1 MFKKILMSEKLLM
14 IHIPKCA
21 GITMNL
27 IIGLDN
33 PRYYGNKYGHHYA
46 DFVKNRMGDSYGKY
60 NTFCIIRNPWD
71 RLWSSYNFM
80 KIGSTFMRATNKNI
94 SSFEDYVFGIYKT
107 KKYKEYSS
115 QMNGDNLYCHR
126 QSNWIFDKNGNKIVD
141 IVGKFEDLTSLV
153 NHIDSKLELGDLSI
167 KLKSTHSN
175 KTKKP
180 HYRSVYNKDMI
191 DVVTEMYND
200 DIILGNYEY

>member
-94 SSFEDYVFGIYKT
+94 FSFEDYVFDIYKT
-107 KKYKEYSS
+107 KKYQQYSS
-115 QMNGDNLYCHR
+115 QINGDNLYYHR
-126 QSNWIFDKNGNKIVD
+126 QSNWIFDNDGNKIVD

-153 NHIDSKLELGDLSI
+153 NDIESKLELGGLTI